1 MTISARNQLSAKVK
15 TIKSGAV
22 NDQIELSLND
32 SETLVAVITSES
44 TQNLNL
50 SEGRDVVAVFK
61 APSVILSTDDSLV
74 FSARNQLRGVVE
86 SVNHGAVNCEVLV
99 KTQGGAQIV
108 AIITET
114 SAKNMNLAQGSNVQ
128 VLVKASHVLLA
139 VKK

>member
-44 TQNLNL
+44 TQNLSL

>member
-15 TIKSGAV
+15 TIKAGAV

-32 SETLVAVITSES
+32 KETLVAVITSES

-50 SEGRDVVAVFK
+50 SEGRDVMAVFK
-61 APSVILSTDDSLV
+61 APSVILSTDESLV

-99 KTQGGAQIV
+99 KTQGGAKIV